1 METATPKR
9 IAVVMPAF
17 NEAGC
22 LPELHERL
30 ARMATAESGYRFEFL
45 FVDDGSSDESLAV
58 LRELGAR
65 DPRVRYLSLSRN
77 FGHQAALSAG
87 LDHADGDAVIFLDAD
102 LQHPPE
108 LIPQLL
114 REWEKGAQVVN
125 TARAPSADLSIFKR
139 ATSAGFYRLINL
151 IGSVRIQPDGADFRL
166 LDRQAADGLR
176 AVRER
181 SRFIRG
187 LVQWIGY
194 RQAVVEYKPD
204 RRFAGRSRFSPGKM
218 LRLALDGIYS
228 FTNLPLQLATF
239 LGLSSAVAGFVYAVY
254 ALYLKL
260 VVGTAIQ
267 GWTSLLL
274 VVLLMGGVQLITLG
288 ILGAYVARI
297 YQEVRARPIY
307 LIKESSVR
315 PAQGSASEQTM
326 VGGP

>member
-1 METATPKR
+1 MKR
-9 IAVVMPAF
+9 VSIVMPAY
-17 NEAGC
+17 NEAAC
-22 LPELHERL
+22 LRELATRL
-30 ARMATAESGYRFEFL
+30 QQVAATETAYQFEL
-45 FVDDGSSDESLAV
+45 IFVDDGSSDQTLAT
-58 LRELGAR
+58 LRELRAH
-65 DPRVRYLSLSRN
+65 DERVRYLSLSRN

-87 LDHADGDAVIFLDAD
+87 LDHANGDAIVFLDAD

-114 REWEKGAQVVN
+114 REWENGAQVVN
-125 TARAPSADLSIFKR
+125 TVRQPDPGLSVVKR
-139 ATSAGFYRLINL
+139 ATSAGFYWLINL
-151 IGSVRIQPDGADFRL
+151 LANIRIQPDGADFRL
-166 LDRQAADGLR
+166 LDRHAAAGLR
-176 AVRER
+176 QVRER

-194 RQAVVEYKPD
+194 RQAVIDYKPD
-204 RRFAGRSRFSPGKM
+204 KRFSGRSRFSPMKM

-239 LGLSSAVAGFVYAVY
+239 LGLSSAAGAFAYAMY

-260 VVGTAIQ
+260 VLGTAIQ

-274 VVLLMGGVQLITLG
+274 VVLLMGGVQLVTLG

-297 YQEVRARPIY
+297 YEEVRGRPIY
-307 LIKESSVR
+307 LVKESSTDGA
-315 PAQGSASEQTM
+315 AQGSTSEQRT